1 MDSAQNF
8 ADAME
13 TWSALSSTGLVEQLT
28 GFAEILGKWAEAA
41 AKLIGL
47 VA

>member
-8 ADAME
+8 ADAMG
-13 TWSALSSTGLVEQLT
+13 TWSALSSTGLVGQLT
-28 GFAEILGKWAEAA
+28 GFAGQLGTWAEAA
-41 AKLIGL
+41 AKLLGL